1 MLKIFAS
8 MFILLVP
15 PLVFAANATTSLTDW
30 ESLVWQAILTP
41 PTSYFI
47 AIIIS
52 VTIIFH
58 LLKFYS
64 FSIKFG
70 PEILTTLG
78 IFGCFIGIAYALLQF
93 DSNNMNDSITM
104 LLAGIK
110 TSFLSSIF
118 GIGGALTIRFRDW
131 VRNLFSFRSN
141 NIPKAASIDDLVNSI
156 INLQKGLVGN
166 EEGTLLSQF
175 KLLRQDSHDQFQK
188 LIHSFDNFYT
198 HMVENNQKAI
208 VEALQE
214 VIKDFN
220 DNLTEQ
226 FGENFKHL
234 NSAVEHL
241 VEWQKQYK
249 EELDLIKQTQ
259 YQTSLDMKAAC
270 EAFSN
275 LVNEAKEF
283 SKIAQELKTIL
294 EALSQQKDT
303 LFSQEKALSELLTQM
318 KDVTPLFQE
327 KIALMMNEMT
337 SGVKKIQS
345 ETSDILKNFGIHSQ
359 STNAEMKNLLTDV
372 IKSTQKDLSESLQE
386 NIKVIK
392 ESVLTLDKA
401 LQKELNDSLS
411 TLGKQLASLSEKFVQ
426 DYLPL
431 TEQLKNILHLAR
443 RVEA

>member
-1 MLKIFAS
+1 